1 MVTNIGADIDF
12 KLELIVAII
21 KEVKFIVGRSVE
33 DTDADVELRG
43 PFDVELETNVDVE
56 MDEPTVKAVDL
67 VISMDVEMD
76 MGGEIGCTVSIQVNT
91 DGV

>member
-12 KLELIVAII
+12 KLELFVAII
-21 KEVKFIVGRSVE
+21 KEVKFIVGRSV
-33 DTDADVELRG
+33 DTDADVDLRG

-56 MDEPTVKAVDL
+56 MDEPTVKAV
-67 VISMDVEMD
+67 ISMDVEMD
-76 MGGEIGCTVSIQVNT
+76 MGGVIGCTVSVQVNT